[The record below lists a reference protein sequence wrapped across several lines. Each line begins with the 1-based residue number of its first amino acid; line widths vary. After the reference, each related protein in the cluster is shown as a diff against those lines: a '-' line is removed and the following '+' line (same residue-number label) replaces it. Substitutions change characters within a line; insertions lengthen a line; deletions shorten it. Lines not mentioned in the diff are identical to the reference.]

1 MGGYT
6 LLLMC
11 YDAGV
16 AKSALL
22 NTILAAIALA
32 ANMRLVRAADGG
44 VDVHQQVHCS
54 DMHDVLP
61 FERLDI
67 DASDITVDYFTSG
80 FGATNSKSMSRQ
92 ADARELCVT
101 FDELE

>member
-1 MGGYT
+1 
-6 LLLMC
+6 
-11 YDAGV
+11 
-16 AKSALL
+16 
-22 NTILAAIALA
+22 
-32 ANMRLVRAADGG
+32 
-44 VDVHQQVHCS
+44 
-54 DMHDVLP
+54 MHDVLP